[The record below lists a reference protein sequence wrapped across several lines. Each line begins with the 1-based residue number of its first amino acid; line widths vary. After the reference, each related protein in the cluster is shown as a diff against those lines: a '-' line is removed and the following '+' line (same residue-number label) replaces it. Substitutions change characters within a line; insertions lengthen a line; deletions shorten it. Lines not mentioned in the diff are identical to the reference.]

1 MEPIGQKFKDARKE
15 KGLFIEQVSRETNI
29 SKKYI
34 EAIEEENFGD
44 FPGEAYLLG
53 FLRSY
58 AGYLGLNVE
67 EIINIYKNTKI
78 QEQPVPVELFEPKS
92 RIPALAY
99 IGAAAFIVIAAAGL
113 IFFLVLKDGS
123 ESSTKVVM
131 EKPVSAGQNAGQN
144 AGQKNSGKSGAEY
157 EMTTAFIE
165 KRFEEGDT
173 VIVKYRDVPFRIVL
187 AKTGEMVSLDLP
199 AGKAELAKGKELFS
213 DLDGDGNNDIK
224 ILVRDIDEKGRG
236 AVLKFD
242 KTTEAPAV
250 VSSGISSEQEL
261 SDVSAAAVAAGS
273 TSPAPAAGS
282 SALQSRKQG
291 ETLILESETKGPF
304 TVNLSFRGYCLMRY
318 ESDGGRRE
326 ERYFHKGDTFRLGV
340 SDNIRIWIS
349 NAAAVAATVNNAE
362 YSFGRAGE
370 VSAKIIKWND
380 KPGGGYVVKAHPLY

>member
-34 EAIEEENFGD
+34 EAIEEENFEE

-67 EIINIYKNTKI
+67 EIISIYKNTKI
-78 QEQPVPVELFEPKS
+78 QEQPVPEELFVPKPK
-92 RIPALAY
+92 IPPLVYA
-99 IGAAAFIVIAAAGL
+99 GAAVFLLIAAAGL
-113 IFFLVLKDGS
+113 IFFLVFRGGS
-123 ESSTKVVM
+123 DNNTKVVM
-131 EKPVSAGQNAGQN
+131 EKPAS
-144 AGQKNSGKSGAEY
+144 SSEKSSNRPGAEY

-165 KRFEEGDT
+165 KRFEEGDS
-173 VIVKYRDVPFRIVL
+173 VIVKYRDVPFKIVL
-187 AKTGEMVSLDLP
+187 VKTGKQVSLDLP
-199 AGKAELAKGKELFS
+199 DGRVELAKGKELFS
-213 DLDGDGNNDIK
+213 DLNGDGNNDIK
-224 ILVRDIDEKGRG
+224 ILVRDIDEKGKG

-273 TSPAPAAGS
+273 SAPAPAAG
-282 SALQSRKQG
+282 AAMLQSRKQG
-291 ETLILESETKGPF
+291 ETVILESETKEPF
-304 TVNLSFRGYCLMRY
+304 TLNLSFRGYCLMRY
-318 ESDGGRRE
+318 ESDGGIRE

-340 SDNIRIWIS
+340 SGSIRVWIS
-349 NAAAVAATVNNAE
+349 NAAAVTATVNNAE

-370 VSAKIIKWND
+370 VSAKVIKWND